1 VFLRNYNIFCSKN
14 ETSFKIS
21 EIYNIE
27 IVLRGSKRA
36 QTDTTRYYI
45 KLTMIN
51 NQSLIFGKSVSFLS
65 ISQKVI
71 KSLNKFQ
78 KCVALLRGVLIEKV
92 NQGFVVDE
100 SEKSM

>member
-1 VFLRNYNIFCSKN
+1 MFLRYYNIFCSKN

-45 KLTMIN
+45 KLTMIK

-65 ISQKVI
+65 ISQKVFI
-71 KSLNKFQ
+71 SLKKFQ
-78 KCVALLRGVLIEKV
+78 KCVALLRGILIEKV
-92 NQGFVVDE
+92 NHGFIIDE
-100 SEKSM
+100 TEKSM